1 MLAVAS
7 ISISIILMEVA
18 DFILVLNGDG
28 VVNACVL
35 VSISSADVMIASL
48 NMIIFFVE
56 YVGNV

>member
-1 MLAVAS
+1 
-7 ISISIILMEVA
+7 
-18 DFILVLNGDG
+18 
-28 VVNACVL
+28 VL

>member
-1 MLAVAS
+1 
-7 ISISIILMEVA
+7 MEVA